1 MGNITLS
8 EKHYAHTLLEM
19 LTFAHLDTSDMQVSL
34 GSPLGRGHADI
45 QTLNMQVLV
54 DNLPGHGHTD
64 MHWIYR
70 CQWTAPLDADI
81 RTLDMQVSV
90 DSLPGRGHLDI
101 GHAGVSGQPP
111 WMRTFGHWTCRCL
124 RQRVSSACGIQTGP
138 FAAH

>member
-8 EKHYAHTLLEM
+8 DKHYAHTLLEM

-54 DNLPGHGHTD
+54 DNLPGHGH
-64 MHWIYR
+64 
-70 CQWTAPLDADI
+70 
-81 RTLDMQVSV
+81 
-90 DSLPGRGHLDI
+90 LDI

-111 WMRTFGHWTCRCL
+111 WTRTFGHWTCRC
-124 RQRVSSACGIQTGP
+124 QWTGGL
-138 FAAH
+138 

>member
-8 EKHYAHTLLEM
+8 DKHYAHTLLEM

-70 CQWTAPLDADI
+70 CQ
-81 RTLDMQVSV
+81 
-90 DSLPGRGHLDI
+90 
-101 GHAGVSGQPP
+101 
-111 WMRTFGHWTCRCL
+111 
-124 RQRVSSACGIQTGP
+124 
-138 FAAH
+138 

>member
-1 MGNITLS
+1 MIWIPGGKGAGRFAMVPANRDPRNVKKICCMSSCGQTMGNITLS

-90 DSLPGRGHLDI
+90 DSPPGR
-101 GHAGVSGQPP
+101 
-111 WMRTFGHWTCRCL
+111 
-124 RQRVSSACGIQTGP
+124 
-138 FAAH
+138 